1 MGVEVAPVLRAIQDQ
16 AKKPRAAQVRRM
28 VVGGCCLL
36 ALLLLAGCSFGNQQ
50 PGPAL
55 KASSGPIRLTTDLS
69 SYATGQ
75 AIGVTVTNTSKQTY
89 YTLDNRSGCS
99 IVQMQQYNSGKKQW
113 VSVDGCQGYGA
124 PQALE
129 ITPNLVEPFTL
140 APTSSGNGN
149 AWDTGTY
156 RVVLAYSTNPDG
168 TSDETL
174 AYSAGFTIHG

>member
-1 MGVEVAPVLRAIQDQ
+1 M
-16 AKKPRAAQVRRM
+16 RRRS
-28 VVGGCCLL
+28 VVGCCFLLVLL
-36 ALLLLAGCSFGNQQ
+36 ALLAVSGCSFGKQ
-50 PGPAL
+50 PPPTSL
-55 KASSGPIRLTTDLS
+55 KASSGPVTVTTDLP

-75 AIGVTVTNTSKQTY
+75 AIGVTVTNTSKRTY

-99 IVQMQQYNSGKKQW
+99 IVQLQQYTSSKKQW

-124 PQALE
+124 AQSLE
-129 ITPNLVEPFTL
+129 ITAGLSEPFTL
-140 APTSSGNGN
+140 APTAADNTN

-168 TSDETL
+168 TSNETL